1 MQKYLKFCKRTSK
14 IAKFAGLLRVCARV
28 SMTFMARI
36 EEIRSL
42 FPALSR
48 KVYGK
53 DLVYFDN
60 AATSQ
65 RPQSVIDMWTKI
77 TSESNANIHRAV
89 HRLADEA
96 TQAYEQARDSVRDFI
111 NARSREEII
120 FTSGTTAA
128 VNLVAFS
135 FGEAFVKE
143 GDEVVVTEAEHHSN
157 IVPWQMMCKRKGAVL
172 KVLPVDDSGHL
183 RTEMLDEILSDKTRI
198 MAVTHISNVLGLIN
212 PVKEIIEKCHA
223 SGIPVLI
230 DGAQGVVHSKVDVQD
245 LDCDFYVFSGHKLYA
260 ATGTGVLYGKKE
272 LLDAMPPYMGGGE
285 MVGTVSFEETTY
297 APLPMKF
304 EAGTQNFA
312 SAATLKSAIE
322 FTNLLNDNELVDKLD
337 KIRDYLLDYLRSDE
351 RITLYG
357 VPRGTNEEKIP
368 LFSFTVKGIHHED
381 LALILDKMGIAVR
394 SGQMCAEPLMTRF
407 GVTGMLRV
415 SLAPYNTLEEA
426 EYFIRCLD
434 KAIKMLQ

>member
-1 MQKYLKFCKRTSK
+1 
-14 IAKFAGLLRVCARV
+14 
-28 SMTFMARI
+28 MTFMARI

-42 FPALSR
+42 FPALSK

-143 GDEVVVTEAEHHSN
+143 GDEIVVTEAEHHSN

-272 LLDAMPPYMGGGE
+272 LLDGMPPYMGGGE

>member
-1 MQKYLKFCKRTSK
+1 
-14 IAKFAGLLRVCARV
+14 
-28 SMTFMARI
+28 MTIMARI
-36 EEIRSL
+36 EEIRTL

-96 TQAYEQARDSVRDFI
+96 TQAYEQARDSVKNFI

-183 RTEMLDEILSDKTRI
+183 RTEMLDEILSDRTRI

-272 LLDAMPPYMGGGE
+272 LLDEMPPYMGGGE

-322 FTNLLNDNELVDKLD
+322 FTNLLNDNELVYKLD